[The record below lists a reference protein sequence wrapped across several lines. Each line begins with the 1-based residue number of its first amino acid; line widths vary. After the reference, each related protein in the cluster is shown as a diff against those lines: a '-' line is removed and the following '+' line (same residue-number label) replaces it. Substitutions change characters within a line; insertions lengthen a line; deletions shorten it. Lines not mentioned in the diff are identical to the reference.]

1 MPKKNPGK
9 AAPTKA
15 ESDKPVD
22 DVPAIPTDA
31 MLLHLAGKKAAA
43 QGYVNDDGF
52 VVLKG
57 SQMSPDLRKSCR
69 EWVSTHRNN
78 LINSGKV
85 KGFVFIEDVQF
96 SSPSAAA
103 AAIVGGEANG
113 LIMWKNDEGKTL
125 KEQQKK

>member
-1 MPKKNPGK
+1 MDD
-9 AAPTKA
+9 APT
-15 ESDKPVD
+15 
-22 DVPAIPTDA
+22 IPSDA

-43 QGYVNDDGF
+43 QGYVNDEGF

-69 EWVSTHRNN
+69 EWVSTHRNA
-78 LINSGKV
+78 LIDAGKV
-85 KGFVFIEDVQF
+85 KDFVFTEDVQF

-113 LIMWKNDEGKTL
+113 LTMWVDEQGKKL
-125 KEQQKK
+125 KELQNK